1 MAVDRNEAIPEEI
14 ERAVEKFRKRDAGI
28 VKAEGE
34 SASAHAR
41 LIASR
46 WLPVLTDGLAG
57 VMRTRNGEP
66 ALRTFFA
73 LVDKLARSKLALCLL
88 EGALQGVG
96 RREDNFT
103 DTALHIAENIY
114 IECFGK
120 GLFKGYPKSVAKKI
134 QKKFAKAPRRGRRQ
148 VVQELYKTGDWNPEA
163 QLRVGNWGIDQLLEL
178 LPGVFTIE
186 ERLPYKKDPR
196 SVKRKPEK
204 VVALTPEAVAY
215 AENNVAELIRR
226 NPVWLPKPQVPAK
239 WQDWDKGGT
248 SDHRLA
254 GSLTIVRARN
264 KDTARAVRKAI
275 SDGTMKP
282 TLDALNT
289 LQAVPWTINKQ
300 VLDALHACDLQS
312 VEVDGVPKD
321 DSADRVMFGLD
332 MKTAEA
338 MAAHER
344 FWTPMNLDWRGRVY
358 GVPSFNFQRDDRVR
372 ALFLFADGEPIGE
385 EGLYWLKVHVA
396 NSGDFE
402 GADFIRVS
410 KRPFAERTRWVDDN
424 IEKIKATADAW
435 LKELWWTKADKPF
448 QFLAACFELSSALA
462 QGPTFVSR
470 LPISFD
476 GSCSGLQHLSAM
488 TRDEETAKLVNLTPS
503 AAPQDIYETVAEIV
517 HRRVEKDLEYPD
529 QDAPVAQMWLDY
541 GITRKVVKRNVMTYS
556 YGSNDWGMA
565 EQLREDLMRP
575 LAEDVKNG
583 KRKEHPFG
591 EDEGDAAAKYLAKY
605 TYSTIEA
612 LVERPAAA
620 MRFLQD
626 LTSAAADHGLSLQW
640 MTPTGFPWINRYY
653 KQEAKQVRLFLHRLG
668 LFRVLL
674 TTGEEETEPKINRR
688 KAKNGV
694 APNCVHACD
703 AAHLM
708 RTVNAAV
715 AEGITSITTV
725 HDSFGCLPSRAG
737 RFRKIILEQFVR
749 MYETHDVLAEVFAQ
763 ARADLSRNTKRM
775 PSAPPQYGA
784 LDLKKV
790 RDAEFAFA

>member
-1 MAVDRNEAIPEEI
+1 MLWCE
-14 ERAVEKFRKRDAGI
+14 
-28 VKAEGE
+28 
-34 SASAHAR
+34 
-41 LIASR
+41 
-46 WLPVLTDGLAG
+46 PV
-57 VMRTRNGEP
+57 
-66 ALRTFFA
+66 
-73 LVDKLARSKLALCLL
+73 
-88 EGALQGVG
+88 
-96 RREDNFT
+96 
-103 DTALHIAENIY
+103 
-114 IECFGK
+114 
-120 GLFKGYPKSVAKKI
+120 
-134 QKKFAKAPRRGRRQ
+134 
-148 VVQELYKTGDWNPEA
+148 
-163 QLRVGNWGIDQLLEL
+163 
-178 LPGVFTIE
+178 
-186 ERLPYKKDPR
+186 
-196 SVKRKPEK
+196 
-204 VVALTPEAVAY
+204 
-215 AENNVAELIRR
+215 
-226 NPVWLPKPQVPAK
+226 PKPQAPAK
-239 WQDWDKGGT
+239 WEDWAKGGT

-264 KDTARAVRKAI
+264 KDAARAVRKAI
-275 SDGTMKP
+275 RDGTMKP
-282 TLDALNT
+282 TLDALNA
-289 LQAVPWTINKQ
+289 LQAVPWTINEQ
-300 VLDALHACDLQS
+300 VLNVLRACVPQS
-312 VEVDGVPKD
+312 IEVDGVPKD
-321 DSADRVMFGLD
+321 DSADRVVFGLD

-396 NSGDFE
+396 NSGDNDRE
-402 GADFIRVS
+402 GFIKVGKLTFNERV
-410 KRPFAERTRWVDDN
+410 RWVDEN
-424 IEKIKATADAW
+424 LEKIKAIATAP
-435 LKELWWTKADKPF
+435 LSELWWTKADKPF

-503 AAPQDIYETVAEIV
+503 AAAQDIYETVAEIV
-517 HRRVEKDLEYPD
+517 RRRVEKDLEYPD
-529 QDAPVAQMWLDY
+529 QDAPVAQMWLDH
-541 GITRKVVKRNVMTYS
+541 GITRNVVKRNVMTYS

-591 EDEGDAAAKYLAKY
+591 QDEGDAAAKYLAKY
-605 TYSTIEA
+605 TYSTIET

-620 MRFLQD
+620 MKFLQD
-626 LTSAAADHGLSLQW
+626 LTSVAADQGLSLQW

-653 KQEAKQVRLFLHRLG
+653 KQETKQVRLFLHRLG

-674 TTGEEETEPKINRR
+674 TTGEEEAKLKINRR

-715 AEGITSITTV
+715 AEGITSIATV
-725 HDSFGCLPSRAG
+725 HDSFACLPSRAG
-737 RFRKIILEQFVR
+737 RFRKIIREEFVR
-749 MYETHDVLAEVFAQ
+749 MYETHDVLAEAFAQ

-775 PSAPPQYGA
+775 PSAPPPYGA

-790 RDAEFAFA
+790 LDAEFAFA